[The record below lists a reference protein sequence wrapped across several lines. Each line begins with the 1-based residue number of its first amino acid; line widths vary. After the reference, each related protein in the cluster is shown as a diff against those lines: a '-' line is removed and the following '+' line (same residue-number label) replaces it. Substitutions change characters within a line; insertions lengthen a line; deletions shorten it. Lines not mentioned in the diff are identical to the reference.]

1 MRCVVHN
8 RKCLHFDAQSA
19 CRHQMN
25 VCFPLETFSLY
36 TKLSHLTVKEVKTVP
51 RELSCKLNAK
61 QSVLSCESLMAVF
74 YSHLS
79 FSLQI
84 AHNTGVLIF
93 NY

>member
-8 RKCLHFDAQSA
+8 IKYLHFDAQCA
-19 CRHQMN
+19 CRQQMN

-61 QSVLSCESLMAVF
+61 RTFL
-74 YSHLS
+74 
-79 FSLQI
+79 
-84 AHNTGVLIF
+84 
-93 NY
+93 